1 MVCLVSRF
9 YLFIY
14 LKKIIVFDVL
24 SKISSSFFT
33 IGVQAVLKNLKLF
46 LIKMLNLNEIL
57 NNKILNAEVLVLQWI
72 DIDVFDKEKLYK
84 NRSNK

>member
-1 MVCLVSRF
+1 M
-9 YLFIY
+9 
-14 LKKIIVFDVL
+14 
-24 SKISSSFFT
+24 
-33 IGVQAVLKNLKLF
+33 GVQTVLKNFKLF

-57 NNKILNAEVLVLQWI
+57 NNKILNVEVLVLQWI